1 MSVGF
6 IRSNVARKVVSV
18 VCLLTFPA
26 VAQQANSG
34 LSMQATPQQPGSSA
48 QSGSQPSGSSAEN
61 ASGGQQS
68 ATPTPTPDASGQSS
82 SGNQQPTTPA
92 SAAGQQSSTPQQGG
106 QSQPGMQPL
115 PEAPEVKN
123 LPQPTNVDYSKPTP
137 LLPNPFARYIP
148 ADVPAPSFTNAPKIE
163 QLIQNGKLMLSLDD
177 AIAIALADNLD
188 IAVARYNLPIADT
201 DVLRTKAGGSFLG
214 VNAGVVSNTPGGGQG
229 GVGAG
234 ISGAG
239 AGGTTAGAG
248 GAGVGAGGFVGSTSG
263 LGPQPDSFDP
273 VVSGT
278 FSLEQ
283 STSPTNFG
291 LLSGLGS
298 SGATIPVST
307 AHTTVGDLSYFQ
319 GFSPGTALTVSFN
332 NQRQSTNGAAQTF
345 NPVLSSNFR
354 ASVRQHLLQG
364 FGRSLN
370 LRLLHTAQNNKKIA
384 EEAFRLQ
391 VISTVSQIEN
401 IYWDLVNAYE
411 AYRVNERSLALA
423 QKTLSDNQKQVE
435 IGTLAPLDVVRAQS
449 SVATAEQALIASKT
463 NLQLQQLVMKN
474 ALTRSLPGNSPLVN
488 AEVIPTDTVQI
499 PDQEDLPPVDQL
511 ITMAFANRPDYKQQR
526 ITLQN
531 NQINIKGV
539 NNGLLPVVD
548 LVAFY
553 GGSALAG
560 VQNPLGTCPPG
571 IATGCTPAGTI
582 PISGFTD
589 AFGNLF
595 NSTGPDKGVA
605 INIQIPLGNRVAQA
619 TQVRAMLEYR
629 QSQLS
634 LKTVE
639 NTIGIGIRNDVFT
652 LQNNRASVVAAQ
664 KARDL
669 AAQTLDAEQ
678 KKYNLGASTYLAVLQ
693 DERDLAASES
703 TLVSAMTNYAKAR
716 VQLDRDTAQTLDR
729 YNIKIDEAVTGQI
742 HTEPNVP
749 GTTPNKTALQ
759 EPNTPA
765 QQPPQ

>member
-6 IRSNVARKVVSV
+6 IRSNVVRKVVSAM
-18 VCLLTFPA
+18 CLLTFPA
-26 VAQQANSG
+26 VAQQANTG
-34 LSMQATPQQPGSSA
+34 LSMQATPVGEQQP
-48 QSGSQPSGSSAEN
+48 
-61 ASGGQQS
+61 
-68 ATPTPTPDASGQSS
+68 ATN
-82 SGNQQPTTPA
+82 GNQQSTAPDTSQA
-92 SAAGQQSSTPQQGG
+92 STANGSQTSASPQQGG
-106 QSQPGMQPL
+106 QSQPGKAPL
-115 PEAPEVKN
+115 PEAPQVKN
-123 LPQPTNVDYSKPTP
+123 LPQPTNVDYSKPAP

-148 ADVPAPSFTNAPKIE
+148 RDVPPPAFTNAPKIE
-163 QLIQNGKLMLSLDD
+163 QLVQNGKLMLSLND

-201 DVLRTKAGGSFLG
+201 DILRTKAGGSFLG
-214 VNAGVVSNTPGGGQG
+214 VNSGVVSNTPGGGQG
-229 GVGAG
+229 GVGSG

-263 LGPQPDSFDP
+263 AGPQPDSFDP
-273 VVSGT
+273 LVTGT
-278 FSLEQ
+278 FAIEQ
-283 STSPTNFG
+283 TSSPSNFG
-291 LLSGLGS
+291 LLSGLGTGS
-298 SGATIPVST
+298 TVTIPIAQ
-307 AHTTVGDLSYFQ
+307 AHTTTGNLTYSQ
-319 GFSPGTALTVSFN
+319 GFSPGTAFQVSFN
-332 NQRQSTNGAAQTF
+332 NQRQSTNGTAIAF
-345 NPVLSSNFR
+345 NPSLTSSFR
-354 ASVRQHLLQG
+354 ASIRQHLLQG
-364 FGRSLN
+364 FGRNLN
-370 LRLLHTAQNNKKIA
+370 LRFLRTARNNKKIT
-384 EEAFRLQ
+384 EEGFRQQ
-391 VISTVSQIEN
+391 VISTVSQVEN

-449 SVATAEQALIASKT
+449 SVASAEQALIASKT

-474 ALTRSLPGNSPLVN
+474 ALTRSLPNNSSLVQ
-488 AEVIPTDTVQI
+488 AEVIPTDTVQV
-499 PDQEDLPPVDQL
+499 PEQENVPPVEQL
-511 ITMAFANRPDYKQQR
+511 IQMAFANRPDYKQQR

-531 NQINIKGV
+531 NEINIKGV

-553 GGSALAG
+553 GASALSG
-560 VQNPLGTCPPG
+560 VPNPL
-571 IATGCTPAGTI
+571 ATNPIPASLGG
-582 PISGFTD
+582 GFPD

-595 NSTGPDKGVA
+595 NSTGPDKGVQ
-605 INIQIPLGNRVAQA
+605 INIQIPLGNRIAQA

-639 NTIGIGIRNDVFT
+639 NTISIGIRNDVFT
-652 LQNNRASVVAAQ
+652 LENNRASVVAAQ

-693 DERDLAASES
+693 DERDLAQAES

-729 YNIKIDEAVTGQI
+729 YNIKIDEAVTGNVK
-742 HTEPNVP
+742 TEPNVP
-749 GTTPNKTALQ
+749 GIMPNKNALQ
-759 EPNTPA
+759 ESTTPA
-765 QQPPQ
+765 QQQPPK

>member
-6 IRSNVARKVVSV
+6 IRSDVARKVVSAM
-18 VCLLTFPA
+18 CLLTFPA
-26 VAQQANSG
+26 VAQQANTG
-34 LSMQATPQQPGSSA
+34 LSMQATPIGEQQPATNGNQ
-48 QSGSQPSGSSAEN
+48 QSTTPGASEQSTTNGSQPS
-61 ASGGQQS
+61 AS
-68 ATPTPTPDASGQSS
+68 
-82 SGNQQPTTPA
+82 
-92 SAAGQQSSTPQQGG
+92 PQQGG
-106 QSQPGMQPL
+106 QSQPGKAPL
-115 PEAPEVKN
+115 SEAPQVKN
-123 LPQPTNVDYSKPTP
+123 LPQPTNVDYSKPAP

-148 ADVPAPSFTNAPKIE
+148 RDVPPPAFTNAPKIE
-163 QLIQNGKLMLSLDD
+163 QLVQNGKLMLSLND

-201 DVLRTKAGGSFLG
+201 DILRTKAGGSFLG
-214 VNAGVVSNTPGGGQG
+214 VNSGVVSNTPGGGQG
-229 GVGAG
+229 GVGSG

-263 LGPQPDSFDP
+263 AGPQPDSFDP
-273 VVSGT
+273 LVTGT
-278 FSLEQ
+278 FAIEQ
-283 STSPTNFG
+283 TSSPSNFG
-291 LLSGLGS
+291 LLSGLGTGS
-298 SGATIPVST
+298 TVTIPIAQ
-307 AHTTVGDLSYFQ
+307 AHTTTGNLTYSQ
-319 GFSPGTALTVSFN
+319 GFSPGTALQVSFN
-332 NQRQSTNGAAQTF
+332 NQRQSTNGTAIAF
-345 NPVLSSNFR
+345 NPSLTSSFR
-354 ASVRQHLLQG
+354 ASLRQHLLQG
-364 FGRSLN
+364 FGRNLN
-370 LRLLHTAQNNKKIA
+370 LRFLRTARNNKKIT
-384 EEAFRLQ
+384 EEGFRQQ
-391 VISTVSQIEN
+391 VISTVSQVEN

-449 SVATAEQALIASKT
+449 SVASAEQALIASKT

-474 ALTRSLPGNSPLVN
+474 ALTRSLPNNSSLVQ
-488 AEVIPTDTVQI
+488 AEVIPTDTVQV
-499 PDQEDLPPVDQL
+499 PEQENVPPVEQL
-511 ITMAFANRPDYKQQR
+511 IQMAFANRPDYKQQR

-531 NQINIKGV
+531 NEINIKGV

-553 GGSALAG
+553 GASALSG
-560 VQNPLGTCPPG
+560 VPNPL
-571 IATGCTPAGTI
+571 ATNPIPASLGG
-582 PISGFTD
+582 GFPD

-595 NSTGPDKGVA
+595 NSTGPDKGVQ
-605 INIQIPLGNRVAQA
+605 INIQIPLGNRIAQA

-639 NTIGIGIRNDVFT
+639 NTISIGIRNDVFT
-652 LQNNRASVVAAQ
+652 LENNRASVVAAQ

-693 DERDLAASES
+693 DERDLAQAES

-729 YNIKIDEAVTGQI
+729 YNIKIDEAVTGDVK
-742 HTEPNVP
+742 TEPNVP
-749 GTTPNKTALQ
+749 GIMPNKNALQ
-759 EPNTPA
+759 ESTTPA
-765 QQPPQ
+765 QQPQQPPK

>member
-1 MSVGF
+1 MSVAF
-6 IRSNVARKVVSV
+6 IRSNFVRKVAGV
-18 VCLLTFPA
+18 VCLFAFPLA
-26 VAQQANSG
+26 AQQANTS
-34 LSMQATPQQPGSSA
+34 LTLQAAPA
-48 QSGSQPSGSSAEN
+48 QNS
-61 ASGGQQS
+61 
-68 ATPTPTPDASGQSS
+68 
-82 SGNQQPTTPA
+82 
-92 SAAGQQSSTPQQGG
+92 G
-106 QSQPGMQPL
+106 QSQPGGQPL
-115 PEAPEVKN
+115 PNAPQVKT
-123 LPQPTNVDYSKPTP
+123 LPEPTHVDYSKPAP
-137 LLPNPFARYIP
+137 LLPNPLARYIP
-148 ADVPAPSFTNAPKIE
+148 RDVPPPAFANAPRIE
-163 QLIQNGKLMLSLDD
+163 QLIQNGKLVLSLND

-201 DVLRTKAGGSFLG
+201 DILRTKAGGSFLG
-214 VNAGVVSNTPGGGQG
+214 VNSGVVSNTPGGGQG
-229 GVGAG
+229 GVGSG

-263 LGPQPDSFDP
+263 AGPQPDSFDP
-273 VVSGT
+273 IVSGT
-278 FSLEQ
+278 FSIEQ
-283 STSPTNFG
+283 SATPTNFG
-291 LLSGLGS
+291 LLAGLGGTGS
-298 SGATIPVST
+298 TIPLST
-307 AHTTVGDLSYFQ
+307 AHTTTGNLTYFE

-332 NQRQSTNGAAQTF
+332 NQRQTTNGAAQSF
-345 NPVLSSNFR
+345 NPVLTSNFR
-354 ASVRQHLLQG
+354 FISKVQNG
-364 FGRSLN
+364 F
-370 LRLLHTAQNNKKIA
+370 TFKIA
-384 EEAFRLQ
+384 EEGFRQQ
-391 VISTVSQIEN
+391 VIATVSQIEN

-449 SVATAEQALIASKT
+449 SVAAAEQALIASRT

-474 ALTRSLPGNSPLVN
+474 ALTRSLPSNSALVQ

-499 PDQEDLPPVDQL
+499 PDQENLPPIEQL
-511 ITMAFANRPDYKQQR
+511 IKMAFDNRPDYKQQR

-531 NQINIKGV
+531 NEINIKGV

-553 GGSALAG
+553 GGSGLAG
-560 VQNPLGTCPPG
+560 VQNPLGVCT
-571 IATGCTPAGTI
+571 ATRTTNCTPPGTI
-582 PISGFTD
+582 PPTGFTD

-639 NTIGIGIRNDVFT
+639 NTITIGIRNDVFT
-652 LQNNRASVVAAQ
+652 VENNRASVVAAQ

-693 DERDLAASES
+693 DERDLAQAES
-703 TLVSAMTNYAKAR
+703 TLVSTMTNYAKAR

-729 YNIKIDEAVTGQI
+729 YNIKIDEAVTGEVKTQ
-742 HTEPNVP
+742 PNVP
-749 GTTPNKTALQ
+749 GVVPSKTALQ
-759 EPNTPA
+759 ETNTPA
-765 QQPPQ
+765 QQPPAQQPPK

>member
-6 IRSNVARKVVSV
+6 IRSNVVRKVVSV
-18 VCLLTFPA
+18 VCLFTFPA
-26 VAQQANSG
+26 VAQQANTG
-34 LSMQATPQQPGSSA
+34 LSMQATPGTSQQPSTTPTSDAG
-48 QSGSQPSGSSAEN
+48 QQPA
-61 ASGGQQS
+61 ASTGQQS
-68 ATPTPTPDASGQSS
+68 AAS
-82 SGNQQPTTPA
+82 TE
-92 SAAGQQSSTPQQGG
+92 QQGG
-106 QSQPGMQPL
+106 QSQPGKAPL
-115 PEAPEVKN
+115 PEAPQVKK
-123 LPQPTNVDYSKPTP
+123 LPEPLHVDYSKPAP

-148 ADVPAPSFTNAPKIE
+148 RDVPEPAFTNAPKIE
-163 QLIQNGKLMLSLDD
+163 QLVQNGKLMLTLND

-201 DVLRTKAGGSFLG
+201 DILRTKAGGSFLG
-214 VNAGVVSNTPGGGQG
+214 VNSGVVSNTPGGGQG

-263 LGPQPDSFDP
+263 AGPQPDSFDP

-278 FSLEQ
+278 LSFERAIFPLSN
-283 STSPTNFG
+283 SVTAGTSV
-291 LLSGLGS
+291 LSQN
-298 SGATIPVST
+298 
-307 AHTTVGDLSYFQ
+307 TTTGNISYFQ
-319 GFSPGTALTVSFN
+319 GFSPGTALTVGFN
-332 NQRQSTNGAAQTF
+332 NNRLTSNSPRSSLDP
-345 NPVLSSNFR
+345 NLSSSFR
-354 ASVRQHLLQG
+354 AQIRQHLLQG
-364 FGRSLN
+364 FGRGLN
-370 LRLLHTAQNNKKIA
+370 LRLLRTARNNKKIA

-449 SVATAEQALIASKT
+449 SVASAEQALIASRT

-474 ALTRSLPGNSPLVN
+474 ALTRTLPSNSILVQ
-488 AEVIPTDTVQI
+488 AEVIPTDTVQV
-499 PDQEDLPPVDQL
+499 PEQENLPPVDQL
-511 ITMAFANRPDYKQQR
+511 IKMAFDNRPDYKQQR

-531 NQINIKGV
+531 NEINIKGV

-548 LVAFY
+548 LVGFY
-553 GGSALAG
+553 GSSSIAG
-560 VQNPLGTCPPG
+560 VQNPLATCVPP
-571 IATGCTPAGTI
+571 ATPADTGCILPGS
-582 PISGFTD
+582 ISTTGFGD
-589 AFGNLF
+589 AFTNLF
-595 NSTGPDKGVA
+595 NSSAPDKGVA

-639 NTIGIGIRNDVFT
+639 NTITIGIRNDVFT
-652 LQNNRASVVAAQ
+652 LENNRASVVAAQ

-669 AAQTLDAEQ
+669 AAQTLDSEQ

-693 DERDLAASES
+693 DERDLAQAES
-703 TLVSAMTNYAKAR
+703 TLVGAMTTYAKAR

-729 YNIKIDEAVTGQI
+729 YNIKIDEAVTGDVKTQ
-742 HTEPNVP
+742 PNVP
-749 GTTPNKTALQ
+749 GIMPNKNALQ
-759 EPNTPA
+759 ESTTPA
-765 QQPPQ
+765 QQQPPQQQPPK